1 MQLANLFG
9 SLRHRSFAALQL
21 CRQNLIL
28 SRATPRSRM
37 PAAGESSRPFIS
49 AEVSKSCFRAW
60 GLGDDSCSLGYG
72 VIVQAGMLTEIRI
85 SSKVAKRNRDEADL
99 PRERTA
105 LSKEMHLQS
114 LVRDET
120 FQHMHTQNAAA
131 GGVLVFF

>member
-1 MQLANLFG
+1 
-9 SLRHRSFAALQL
+9 
-21 CRQNLIL
+21 
-28 SRATPRSRM
+28 M

-60 GLGDDSCSLGYG
+60 GLGDDSCSLGHG
-72 VIVQAGMLTEIRI
+72 VIVQAGSGMLTEIRI

-114 LVRDET
+114 LVSSEGK
-120 FQHMHTQNAAA
+120 A
-131 GGVLVFF
+131 